1 MKLVRSILAL
11 LAGIVTIVV
20 LSTATD
26 VVLESNGVVP
36 PAEKQAASPQ
46 YFYLFA
52 AYRFI
57 YTVIGAYVTARL
69 APSAPMAHG
78 LILGTLGTALGA
90 LGAVVMWGKGP
101 DWYALSLPITAIPLC
116 WLGAR
121 LASRRT
127 A

>member
-1 MKLVRSILAL
+1 MNLFRSILAI
-11 LAGIVTIVV
+11 LAGIFIIVV

-26 VVLESNGVVP
+26 MVLETSGFVP
-36 PAEKQAASPQ
+36 PPEKQAAAPQ

-52 AYRFI
+52 ANRFL
-57 YTVIGAYVTARL
+57 YTVIGAWVTARL
-69 APSAPMAHG
+69 APSASMTHG
-78 LILGTLGTALGA
+78 LILGAIGTALGA

-121 LASRRT
+121 LARRR
-127 A
+127 

>member
-1 MKLVRSILAL
+1 MRLLRSVLAILAGL
-11 LAGIVTIVV
+11 VAIVV

-26 VVLESNGVVP
+26 AVLETNGVVP
-36 PAEKQAASPQ
+36 SPEKQAAAPE

-69 APSAPMAHG
+69 APSAPVTHG
-78 LILGTLGTALGA
+78 LILGGIGTALGA

-101 DWYALSLPITAIPLC
+101 DWYALSLPVTAIPLC

-121 LASRRT
+121 LARRRGL
-127 A
+127 